1 MLPRTQHFTLVIN
14 LLYIRHPLL
23 NMCAEM
29 RIVMEKVDLHVHST
43 YSDGTK
49 TPKELIEIAEK
60 EGLSAIALTDH
71 DTLDGIPAA
80 LAASD
85 KSPVEL
91 IPGVELSTNFDRTE
105 VHIVGLFLD
114 YTNNEI
120 NNYLARQRQSR
131 IDRNIQM
138 CQKFCDIGINIT
150 YDKMCELYPD
160 AVITRAHF
168 ADYLVKNKYTG
179 DRNEAFDRYLSPGK
193 PCYVSR
199 HKVDPKDA
207 VNIIHA
213 AHGVAV
219 LAHPVLYHLGKEQMN
234 ALLDNVCSAGI
245 DGIEAIYST
254 YKPADERYIRTLAKE
269 HNLLISGGSDYHG
282 DNKPHIQLGRGMG
295 HLFVPSEVLDNLRKR
310 SLSYR

>member
-120 NNYLARQRQSR
+120 NNYLAKQRQSR

-160 AVITRAHF
+160 AVITRSHF

-254 YKPADERYIRTLAKE
+254 YKPADERYIRALAKE

-295 HLFVPSEVLDNLRKR
+295 HLFVPSEVLNNLRER
-310 SLSYR
+310 SLSYK

>member
-1 MLPRTQHFTLVIN
+1 M
-14 LLYIRHPLL
+14 
-23 NMCAEM
+23 
-29 RIVMEKVDLHVHST
+29 
-43 YSDGTK
+43 
-49 TPKELIEIAEK
+49 
-60 EGLSAIALTDH
+60 
-71 DTLDGIPAA
+71 
-80 LAASD
+80 
-85 KSPVEL
+85 EL

-120 NNYLARQRQSR
+120 NNYLAKQRQSR

-179 DRNEAFDRYLSPGK
+179 DRNEAFDRYHSPGK

>member
-1 MLPRTQHFTLVIN
+1 
-14 LLYIRHPLL
+14 
-23 NMCAEM
+23 MCAEM

-120 NNYLARQRQSR
+120 NNYLAKQRQSR

-193 PCYVSR
+193 PCFVNR
-199 HKVDPKDA
+199 HKVDPSEA
-207 VNIIHA
+207 VSIIHQA
-213 AHGVAV
+213 GGVAV
-219 LAHPVLYHLGKEQMN
+219 LAHPILYHLGKAQMN
-234 ALLDNVCSAGI
+234 ELINHVCCASI

-254 YKPADERYIRTLAKE
+254 YKPADEREIRKIAKE
-269 HNLLISGGSDYHG
+269 HNLLLSGGSDYHG
-282 DNKPHIQLGRGMG
+282 ANKPNIQLGTGLG
-295 HLFVPSEVLDNLRKR
+295 HLFVPYEIKDALYER
-310 SLSYR
+310 SLTFRQQPEKYRI

>member
-1 MLPRTQHFTLVIN
+1 
-14 LLYIRHPLL
+14 
-23 NMCAEM
+23 M
-29 RIVMEKVDLHVHST
+29 RKEAAQEWRITMKKVDLHVHST
-43 YSDGTK
+43 YSDGTN
-49 TPKELIEIAEK
+49 TPKELIKLAEN

-71 DTLDGIPAA
+71 DTLDGIPDALDAA
-80 LAASD
+80 KNS
-85 KSPVEL
+85 SVEL
-91 IPGVELSTNFDRTE
+91 IPGVELSTNFNNTE

-114 YTNNEI
+114 HNNKQI
-120 NNYLARQRQSR
+120 NDYLIYQRQSR

-193 PCYVSR
+193 PCFVNR
-199 HKVDPKDA
+199 HKVDPEEAIA
-207 VNIIHA
+207 VIHK
-213 AHGVAV
+213 AHGAAI
-219 LAHPVLYHLGKEQMN
+219 LAHPVLYHLGKDQMN
-234 ALLDNVCSAGI
+234 ALLEHVCSAGI

-254 YKPADERYIRTLAKE
+254 YKPADERYIRKIAAK

-282 DNKPHIQLGRGMG
+282 ANKPNIKLGRGLG
-295 HLFVPSEVLDNLRKR
+295 HLFVPYEVLEK
-310 SLSYR
+310 LSEKASEY

>member
-1 MLPRTQHFTLVIN
+1 
-14 LLYIRHPLL
+14 
-23 NMCAEM
+23 
-29 RIVMEKVDLHVHST
+29 MEKVDLHVHST

-120 NNYLARQRQSR
+120 NNYLAKQRQSR

-160 AVITRAHF
+160 AVSQEHILLTILLKINIQVTETKPLTDTFHRESHAMS
-168 ADYLVKNKYTG
+168 ADIRLTQ
-179 DRNEAFDRYLSPGK
+179 RMLS
-193 PCYVSR
+193 
-199 HKVDPKDA
+199 
-207 VNIIHA
+207 I
-213 AHGVAV
+213 
-219 LAHPVLYHLGKEQMN
+219 
-234 ALLDNVCSAGI
+234 
-245 DGIEAIYST
+245 
-254 YKPADERYIRTLAKE
+254 
-269 HNLLISGGSDYHG
+269 
-282 DNKPHIQLGRGMG
+282 
-295 HLFVPSEVLDNLRKR
+295 
-310 SLSYR
+310 